1 MPLVVTLMMP
11 WLFPRSCA
19 YIMTSRS
26 TRVSASSYPYVLI
39 ARRHVSVSSR
49 TDTDTSLLGE
59 GDAGG
64 FLPNSARVVTCTR
77 PRARRCG
84 RPVGAPAGGCGR
96 REESVRSVT
105 IAVRRAAW
113 EPRIPPPGDAFE
125 DARADTAGR
134 RPASGLT
141 ASGRTTT
148 VASAFL
154 SIVNAQS
161 TCDRASACGEGATPP
176 DSDALFY
183 YRAVVLVFSRGG
195 FRKTRKA
202 LPVSNL
208 DVPRATFAS
217 RRR

>member
-1 MPLVVTLMMP
+1 M
-11 WLFPRSCA
+11 
-19 YIMTSRS
+19 
-26 TRVSASSYPYVLI
+26 
-39 ARRHVSVSSR
+39 
-49 TDTDTSLLGE
+49 
-59 GDAGG
+59 
-64 FLPNSARVVTCTR
+64 
-77 PRARRCG
+77 
-84 RPVGAPAGGCGR
+84 
-96 REESVRSVT
+96 RSVT
-105 IAVRRAAW
+105 DAVRRAAW

-141 ASGRTTT
+141 ASGRTAT

-176 DSDALFY
+176 DSDATRMHFS
-183 YRAVVLVFSRGG
+183 YRAVVLVFSPGG
-195 FRKTRKA
+195 FREAKPEKL
-202 LPVSNL
+202 LPLSNL

>member
-1 MPLVVTLMMP
+1 
-11 WLFPRSCA
+11 
-19 YIMTSRS
+19 MTSRS

-49 TDTDTSLLGE
+49 TDFGHVLTRE
-59 GDAGG
+59 GDAG
-64 FLPNSARVVTCTR
+64 LLAEQ
-77 PRARRCG
+77 RARGDLRASASEAVRAPGG
-84 RPVGAPAGGCGR
+84 RARGRVRAPGG
-96 REESVRSVT
+96 VRSVT
-105 IAVRRAAW
+105 VAVRRAAW

-176 DSDALFY
+176 DSDALFLSC
-183 YRAVVLVFSRGG
+183 RCAVFSRGG

-202 LPVSNL
+202 RSSRTSTC
-208 DVPRATFAS
+208 RAPLLH
-217 RRR
+217 RR